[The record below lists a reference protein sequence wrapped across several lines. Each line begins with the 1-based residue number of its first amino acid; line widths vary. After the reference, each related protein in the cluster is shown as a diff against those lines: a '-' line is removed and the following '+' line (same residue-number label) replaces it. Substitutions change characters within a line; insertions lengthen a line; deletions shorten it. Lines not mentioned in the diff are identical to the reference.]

1 MATINNIQAATAE
14 AVVEVRQ
21 IHFDAS
27 GVGLGIVGKDH
38 LEDGA
43 FVLAPEF
50 ESTLAARYAL
60 VDGVVVDGYEGKTDD
75 EVMAALAQAEAERAA
90 ALAGAKPS
98 LPKIISK
105 LAFMDLFTENELE
118 AIYEGAKQSA
128 ALEVYLDKMKV
139 ADNVDLHDPRTV
151 AGLNRLKD
159 AGILSPDR
167 VAAICA
173 NRAPS

>member
-1 MATINNIQAATAE
+1 MATIMNIEGTAAD

-50 ESTLAARYAL
+50 ESNLAARYVLA
-60 VDGVVVDGYEGKTDD
+60 DGVVVDGYEGKTDD
-75 EVMAALAQAEAERAA
+75 EVIAVLAQAEAERAA
-90 ALAGAKPS
+90 ALVEVKTS
-98 LPKIISK
+98 LPKIITK
-105 LAFMDLFTENELE
+105 LAFMDLFTETELE

-128 ALEVYLDKMKV
+128 ALEVYLDKLKV
-139 ADNVDLHDPRTV
+139 ADHVDLHDPRTV

-159 AGILSPDR
+159 AGILSADR
-167 VAAICA
+167 VAAIST
-173 NRAPS
+173 NRVPS